1 MQCLPISF
9 FFSMFNDSVSMIH
22 FQLPWLH
29 KHKTTPTFFPFFC
42 SVLFW
47 RTKCQSESL
56 KAKSRKSKSLY
67 EEVSHLYAKNDGVRI
82 RAWAPTEICLN
93 VLITPS
99 RGIPS
104 LKPTTGHV
112 MDGTARFV
120 KTREMEKERVRERE
134 RLPLP
139 LFLSIIYS
147 II

>member
-1 MQCLPISF
+1 MQCLSISF
-9 FFSMFNDSVSMIH
+9 FQCLMIQFQWLIFNCPDYINTKQPQPS
-22 FQLPWLH
+22 FL
-29 KHKTTPTFFPFFC
+29 FC

-56 KAKSRKSKSLY
+56 KAKSQKSKSLF
-67 EEVSHLYAKNDGVRI
+67 EEVSYLHAKNDGVRI

-112 MDGTARFV
+112 MDETARFV
-120 KTREMEKERVRERE
+120 KTREMEKERVRER
-134 RLPLP
+134 LPLP